1 MIFFDSI
8 VFLLFYGTIG
18 CILLERSEVMI
29 KIEKSEFTEKFTEI
43 NIRQRMYNEDSFV
56 TLVINTEFYPSL
68 VGDNLVSG
76 VVEAKIDIN
85 NIKSLNDLVGKH
97 YKGDIGS
104 INISVN
110 NDGVWEYQSKDDFEI
125 SIINRKGR
133 NLEFELST
141 DNCVIKTIGTI
152 VSLYTT
158 SSSDEKLNEN
168 FDLSDFYKKPI
179 VKNVGN
185 NAVMK
190 YFVKE

>member
-1 MIFFDSI
+1 
-8 VFLLFYGTIG
+8 
-18 CILLERSEVMI
+18 MI

-56 TLVINTEFYPSL
+56 TLIINTEFYPSL